1 MKTITLKKRL
11 DVAISTDVRDFI
23 AEEAERTGKPMNTV
37 TDELLSHAVAYRR
50 GEVIEQQSLPIIRE
64 IVQTELRRSMAQL
77 LIDMRE
83 MLFGELLATLKEVS
97 RTSDNRLVALLVRL
111 MRDAGITRRMI
122 YALTSKLVSTTF
134 AAQAFEDAREKTG
147 KDIANRQNKEEEAS

>member
-11 DVAISTDVRDFI
+11 DVAISTDLRDFI

-64 IVQTELRRSMAQL
+64 IVQPSFVGRCRNFL
-77 LIDMRE
+77 
-83 MLFGELLATLKEVS
+83 
-97 RTSDNRLVALLVRL
+97 
-111 MRDAGITRRMI
+111 
-122 YALTSKLVSTTF
+122 
-134 AAQAFEDAREKTG
+134 
-147 KDIANRQNKEEEAS
+147 